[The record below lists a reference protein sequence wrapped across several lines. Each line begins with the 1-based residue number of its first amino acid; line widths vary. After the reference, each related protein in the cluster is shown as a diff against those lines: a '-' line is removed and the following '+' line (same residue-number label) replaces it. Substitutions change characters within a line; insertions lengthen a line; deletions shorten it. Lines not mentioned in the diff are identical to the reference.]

1 MMVMLLAKKKND
13 VSSTLTAE
21 LIDDSNKRDFYL
33 AVLDDAINNLHYKAT
48 KGRIRD
54 AKNEKLK
61 IDMYRALFYGVNV
74 ANSVYKDKQIDKLA
88 DDFERLKKGLLI
100 KNDTEKIE
108 TGKIEISDDEL
119 NDLIDFDERIKKLKD
134 NDNAVGG
141 ES

>member
-1 MMVMLLAKKKND
+1 MLLAKKKND

>member
-1 MMVMLLAKKKND
+1 MLLVKKKNND
-13 VSSTLTAE
+13 SSTLTAE

-33 AVLDDAINNLHYKAT
+33 AVLDDAINKLHYKAT
-48 KGRIRD
+48 NGRIRD
-54 AKNEKLK
+54 AKKEKIK

-88 DDFERLKKGLLI
+88 DDFEKLKKGLII
-100 KNDTEKIE
+100 KNDTDKID
-108 TGKIEISDDEL
+108 TGKVEITDDEL

-134 NDNAVGG
+134 KDNAVGG

>member
-1 MMVMLLAKKKND
+1 MVKKKNND
-13 VSSTLTAE
+13 SSTLTAE

-88 DDFERLKKGLLI
+88 DDFEKLKKGLLI
-100 KNDTEKIE
+100 KDSDKISSAA
-108 TGKIEISDDEL
+108 EITDDEL
-119 NDLIDFDERIKKLKD
+119 NDLINFDERIKKLKD
-134 NDNAVGG
+134 NDAAVGG
-141 ES
+141 D

>member
-1 MMVMLLAKKKND
+1 MVKKKNND
-13 VSSTLTAE
+13 SSTLTAE

-88 DDFERLKKGLLI
+88 DDFEKLKKGLLI
-100 KNDTEKIE
+100 KDSDKISSAA
-108 TGKIEISDDEL
+108 EITDDEL
-119 NDLIDFDERIKKLKD
+119 NDLINFDEKIKKLKD
-134 NDNAVGG
+134 NDAAVGG
-141 ES
+141 D

>member
-1 MMVMLLAKKKND
+1 MLLVKKKND
-13 VSSTLTAE
+13 DSSTLTAE
-21 LIDDSNKRDFYL
+21 IIDDSNKRDFYL
-33 AVLDDAINNLHYKAT
+33 AVLDDAINKLHYKAT
-48 KGRIRD
+48 NGRIRD
-54 AKNEKLK
+54 VKKEKIK

-100 KNDTEKIE
+100 KNDTDKIE
-108 TGKIEISDDEL
+108 SGKVEITDAEL

-134 NDNAVGG
+134 KNDAVGG